1 MIVAQIALSF
11 VMLTAGGLFVRSAFL
26 AANATPG
33 FSLDSTLLVELD
45 PSVAGYDEPRTR
57 AVYAQVLERLRT
69 LPDVMGVGM
78 TSLVPLSGLTNSG
91 WIQPAGLP
99 ADEGRAYALR
109 TVISDGYFEALRLP
123 MLRGRGFT
131 SSEITSA
138 GGSRVAIVDEVL
150 AERLFPGAD
159 ALGRR
164 IQFASRDPAREP
176 LAMEIVGIAP
186 ATPGPD
192 YDPAPASHVFLPFG
206 QHYSAAMHVVV
217 GVDAGTRD
225 ASSLL
230 STIRDEIREIDAS
243 LPVLSLWTMRD
254 LRDRNWNLWLAR
266 MGGRLFTL
274 LGALAVF
281 LATVGL
287 YGVKAFLMAT
297 RTHEIGVRMALG
309 ASRGDVVKQMMRESA
324 AVISAGLAVGLLLAL
339 AAAQVLR
346 GWLYEVSATD
356 PWVLLGASACLALA
370 ATLATWL
377 PVRRASRIEPTAALR
392 NE

>member
-1 MIVAQIALSF
+1 
-11 VMLTAGGLFVRSAFL
+11 
-26 AANATPG
+26 
-33 FSLDSTLLVELD
+33 
-45 PSVAGYDEPRTR
+45 
-57 AVYAQVLERLRT
+57 
-69 LPDVMGVGM
+69 
-78 TSLVPLSGLTNSG
+78 
-91 WIQPAGLP
+91 
-99 ADEGRAYALR
+99 
-109 TVISDGYFEALRLP
+109 
-123 MLRGRGFT
+123 
-131 SSEITSA
+131 
-138 GGSRVAIVDEVL
+138 
-150 AERLFPGAD
+150 
-159 ALGRR
+159 
-164 IQFASRDPAREP
+164 
-176 LAMEIVGIAP
+176 
-186 ATPGPD
+186 
-192 YDPAPASHVFLPFG
+192 
-206 QHYSAAMHVVV
+206 MHVVV